1 MDKLIEE
8 TITLLEDLEI
18 KELQEDNDRL
28 NNTVQQMIANDH
40 IFAICEEE
48 YLTERQTD

>member
-1 MDKLIEE
+1 MNELIEE
-8 TITLLEDLEI
+8 TITSLEI
-18 KELQEDNDRL
+18 LQEDNDRL